1 MSCEEDKTAGA
12 TSVKT
17 PTNTG
22 HAVTTVSTE
31 HVSKADAPKDAA
43 ELQLE
48 NQNLRKEVESLK
60 AELQGIRKEPISEFL
75 RKINHYS
82 RIVVDAEVS
91 KKFYT
96 EILGCTILNR
106 PNFGVPGY
114 WLWMGNIQLH
124 LIQGTHPPGA
134 REGAP
139 VGQVNHISFE
149 CFDIEKVEG
158 HLKSN
163 NVSYKKN
170 LVPEGKYLLTQL

>member
-12 TSVKT
+12 GSVKT

-31 HVSKADAPKDAA
+31 HVAKAETPIEVA
-43 ELQLE
+43 EVQLE
-48 NQNLRKEVESLK
+48 NQKLKAEVEKLK
-60 AELQGIRKEPISEFL
+60 AELAGVRKEPISELL

-96 EILGCTILNR
+96 ELLGCTILNR

-134 REGAP
+134 RDDAP

-149 CFDIEKVEG
+149 CFDIEKVEEN
-158 HLKSN
+158 LKSK
-163 NVSYKKN
+163 NVSYSKN